1 MSISKTYN
9 HFIITITFL
18 ISIALSNSGGVGG
31 NYANNAPNSSNCTSC
46 HSGSANSGNGSVL
59 ITGLPSGGYTPG
71 DSYSLTIKVAG
82 THRDGYGFQMAS
94 QVGNNNA
101 GTFSLATNSQNAE
114 LSGNKVQ
121 QSARTISGEWIVE
134 WLAPSSDIGDI
145 TFSASGLATGGAS
158 SNSGDNVYTSSINVP
173 AFVPQTTELF
183 ISEYIERSSG
193 SYKAIELYNPTGSA
207 IDLSNYTIKQAAGG
221 AGWGFHPSNGEVSGF
236 TYPLAGSI
244 ASGDVYVLAADQAS
258 DIELAVDVELSYPS
272 VCHFAGDDAVGLFY
286 NDELIDVI
294 GFPTV
299 DPGASWDVAGVSG
312 ATEDHRLVRKS
323 TITSGNIDW
332 DSSAGINADDSE
344 WVVDNI
350 SSYVPS
356 DFLVTLGSHV
366 IAGGENISPI
376 ANAGGNQT
384 VVLGSLVTLDGS
396 SSVDPDGSI
405 ASFLWT
411 QTAGATVSLSATD
424 VAEVTFT
431 APNAADSLSFT
442 LQVTDDDGASS
453 SETIY
458 VKIASPSPIFFSEY
472 AEGGAG
478 YHKYLEIY
486 NSSDA
491 EIDLSG
497 YAILGNGNGG
507 PYNDTLRFDANTM
520 LASQEVYVIAHAE
533 ADPIILAEADKVIAN
548 PFNNP
553 EGDPDSYIVSF
564 NGDDARAI
572 AKIEG
577 SEFNVIDIIGT
588 LSGGDPGNG
597 WGVAGVADGT
607 KDHTLIRK
615 SSISFGNADW
625 ASSAGTS
632 ADNSEW
638 IVKDDL
644 DWTNI
649 GCHNA
654 ECVSTAPALSGLTA
668 SPAFLTNETEIE
680 LSVSITSEVGTIDE
694 SSVKVKFGTND
705 QLVNEAQ
712 LFLDA
717 GNTYVGTIPAQQGN
731 TKFQMRVSAKNSEGD
746 EGQSDLVERLIASS
760 TPNQISELYSNQTN
774 DQVVTIKGI
783 VTIGGSGLLY
793 PTQTKAYLQDAS
805 GRGLQLFDFNI
816 IEGLDRGDEIEVVGY
831 AGYYQT
837 TYQVKDFVF
846 REISSGNNLPEPIEV
861 TATQSNSS
869 NYEGTL
875 IAIIGNITAITPVS
889 TNGNNYTIDDVTA
902 VMIWNSTGIDV
913 STLTVGYRGKFVG
926 VGSQYFEDYQLLV
939 GYDSDI
945 STMVGVDLND
955 IIVDEFTV
963 LPAYPNPFNPVTNL
977 SFVLDT
983 RAEVML
989 KVYDVNGKLVEVSE
1003 PQFYQSGRHN
1013 IQWNAASLSSGM
1025 YFVHL
1030 LNGSERRT
1038 QKVMLLK

>member
-1 MSISKTYN
+1 MSISKPYN

-18 ISIALSNSGGVGG
+18 VSIALSNSGGVGG

-46 HSGSANSGNGSVL
+46 HSGSANSGNGSVT
-59 ITGLPSGGYTPG
+59 ITGLPSDGYVPG
-71 DSYSLTIKVAG
+71 DLYSLTIKVAG
-82 THRDGYGFQMAS
+82 SHRDGYGFQMAS

-101 GTFSLATNSQNAE
+101 GTFSLGTSSQNAE

-134 WLAPSSDIGDI
+134 WLAPSSDVGDI

-158 SNSGDNVYTSSINVP
+158 SNSGDNVYTSSVALP

-193 SYKAIELYNPTGSA
+193 SYKAIEIYNPSGSA
-207 IDLSNYTIKQAAGG
+207 VDLSGYTIKQAAGG

-236 TYPLAGSI
+236 IYPLTGSI

-258 DIELAVDVELSYPS
+258 GLETVVDIALGYPS
-272 VCHFAGDDAVGLFY
+272 VCHFAGDDAIGLFY

-294 GFPTV
+294 GVPTV
-299 DPGASWDVAGVSG
+299 DPPGNRWDVAGVSG
-312 ATEDHRLVRKS
+312 ATEDHRLVRKP
-323 TITSGNIDW
+323 TVTSGNTDW
-332 DSSAGINADDSE
+332 AISAGTTTENSE
-344 WVVDNI
+344 WIVDNI
-350 SSYVPS
+350 SSYGPS

-366 IAGGENISPI
+366 IAGGENIAPI
-376 ANAGGNQT
+376 VNAGGNQT
-384 VVLGSLVTLDGS
+384 VLLGSSVTLDGS
-396 SSVDPDGSI
+396 LSADPDGTITSY
-405 ASFLWT
+405 LWT
-411 QTAGATVSLSATD
+411 QTAGATVSLSSTD

-458 VKIASPSPIFFSEY
+458 VKTASPSPVFFSEY
-472 AEGGAG
+472 AEGGSG
-478 YHKYLEIY
+478 YNKYLEIY
-486 NSSDA
+486 NSSDI

-507 PYNDTLRFDANTM
+507 PFNDTLRFDANTM
-520 LASQEVYVIAHAE
+520 LTSQGVYVIAHAE

-548 PFNNP
+548 PFNNL

-564 NGDDARAI
+564 NGNDARAI

-588 LSGGDPGNG
+588 LFGGDPGNG
-597 WGVAGVADGT
+597 WGVAGVSDGT

-615 SSISFGNADW
+615 SSITFGNSDW
-625 ASSAGTS
+625 VSSAGTS

-649 GCHNA
+649 GCHNI
-654 ECVSTAPALSGLTA
+654 ECASTGPVVSGLTA
-668 SPAFLTNETEIE
+668 SPVFLTSQTEIE

-694 SSVKVKFGTND
+694 DSVKVKFGTNG
-705 QLVNEAQ
+705 QLVNEAP
-712 LFLDA
+712 LFLD
-717 GNTYVGTIPAQQGN
+717 GSVWVGTIPAQQGN
-731 TKFQMRVSAKNSEGD
+731 TKLQMRVSAKNSEGD

-760 TPNQISELYSNQTN
+760 TPNQISELYSNQTS
-774 DQVVTIKGI
+774 DQLVTIKGI

-816 IEGLDRGDEIEVVGY
+816 IEGIDRGDEIEVVGY

-846 REISSGNNLPEPIEV
+846 REISSGNDLPLPIEV
-861 TATQSNSS
+861 TASQANSS

-875 IAIIGNITAITPVS
+875 IAITGNITAISPVS
-889 TNGNNYTIDDVTA
+889 TNGNNYTIDDLTA

-913 STLTVGYRGKFVG
+913 SALTIGYRGKFVG
-926 VGSQYFEDYQLLV
+926 VGSQYFENYQLLV

-955 IIVDEFTV
+955 IIVDEFTI

-983 RAEVML
+983 PSEVML
-989 KVYDVNGKLVEVSE
+989 KIYDVNGKLVEVSNSKL
-1003 PQFYQSGRHN
+1003 YQSGRHS

-1030 LNGSERRT
+1030 LNGSKQLT

>member
-9 HFIITITFL
+9 HFIIIITFL

-46 HSGSANSGNGSVL
+46 HSGSANSGNGSVT
-59 ITGLPSGGYTPG
+59 ITGLPSDGYVPG
-71 DSYSLTIKVAG
+71 DSYSLTIKVSG
-82 THRDGYGFQMAS
+82 SHRDGYGFQMAS

-101 GTFSLATNSQNAE
+101 GTFSLSGNSQNAE
-114 LSGNKVQ
+114 LSGSKVQ

-134 WLAPSSDIGDI
+134 WLAPNSDVGDI

-158 SNSGDNVYTSSINVP
+158 SNSGDNVYTASVALP
-173 AFVPQTTELF
+173 AFVPQEVDLF
-183 ISEYIERSSG
+183 FSEYSEGSSNNK
-193 SYKAIELYNPTGSA
+193 YVEVYNPTGSDV
-207 IDLSNYTIKQAAGG
+207 DLSSYAIKGTNNGTAWGDGG
-221 AGWGFHPSNGEVSGF
+221 DRNVILSG
-236 TYPLAGSI
+236 TLSA
-244 ASGDVYVLAADQAS
+244 GDVFIMSTDQSDQAILDAAD
-258 DIELAVDVELSYPS
+258 LALPYESPVHYN
-272 VCHFAGDDAVGLFY
+272 GNDAIGLFK
-286 NDELIDVI
+286 NDELIDAI
-294 GFPTV
+294 GV
-299 DPGASWDVAGVSG
+299 ELDDPGSGGWSVSGNSG
-312 ATEDHRLVRKS
+312 ATKDNTLIRKS
-323 TITSGNIDW
+323 TVTTGNTDWTLSAGTSG
-332 DSSAGINADDSE
+332 DDSE
-344 WVVDNI
+344 WIVEAIDYRAN
-350 SSYVPS
+350 
-356 DFLVTLGSHV
+356 LGVHV
-366 IAGGENISPI
+366 YGNSGENILPI

-384 VVLGSLVTLDGS
+384 VLLGSLVTLDGS

-411 QTAGATVSLSATD
+411 QTAGATVSLSSTD

-458 VKIASPSPIFFSEY
+458 VKAASPSPIFFSEY
-472 AEGGAG
+472 AEGGSG

-486 NSSDA
+486 NSSDI

-507 PYNDTLRFDANTM
+507 PFNDTLRFDPNTI
-520 LASQEVYVIAHAE
+520 LASQGVYVIAHAE

-597 WGVAGVADGT
+597 WDVAGVTDGT
-607 KDHTLIRK
+607 TNHTLIRK
-615 SSISFGNADW
+615 PAISFGNADW

-649 GCHNA
+649 GCHNT
-654 ECVSTAPALSGLTA
+654 ECASTGPALSGLTA

-680 LSVSITSEVGTIDE
+680 LSVSIISEVGTVDE

-746 EGQSDLVERLIASS
+746 EGQSDLVERLIASA
-760 TPNQISELYSNQTN
+760 TPNQISELYSNQTS
-774 DQVVTIKGI
+774 DQLVTIKGI

-805 GRGLQLFDFNI
+805 GRGLQLFDYNI

-837 TYQVKDFVF
+837 TYQVKNFVF
-846 REISSGNNLPEPIEV
+846 REISSGNDLPLPIEV
-861 TATQSNSS
+861 TASQANSS

-875 IAIIGNITAITPVS
+875 IAITGNITAISPVS
-889 TNGNNYTIDDVTA
+889 TNGNNYTIDDLTA

-913 STLTVGYRGKFVG
+913 SALTVGYRGKFVG
-926 VGSQYFEDYQLLV
+926 VGSQYFENYQLLV

-983 RAEVML
+983 PSEVML
-989 KVYDVNGKLVEVSE
+989 KVYDVNGKLVEVSNSKL
-1003 PQFYQSGRHN
+1003 YQSGRHS
-1013 IQWNAASLSSGM
+1013 IQWNATSLSSGM

-1030 LNGSERRT
+1030 MNGVERRT

>member
-1 MSISKTYN
+1 
-9 HFIITITFL
+9 
-18 ISIALSNSGGVGG
+18 
-31 NYANNAPNSSNCTSC
+31 
-46 HSGSANSGNGSVL
+46 
-59 ITGLPSGGYTPG
+59 
-71 DSYSLTIKVAG
+71 
-82 THRDGYGFQMAS
+82 
-94 QVGNNNA
+94 
-101 GTFSLATNSQNAE
+101 
-114 LSGNKVQ
+114 
-121 QSARTISGEWIVE
+121 
-134 WLAPSSDIGDI
+134 
-145 TFSASGLATGGAS
+145 
-158 SNSGDNVYTSSINVP
+158 
-173 AFVPQTTELF
+173 
-183 ISEYIERSSG
+183 
-193 SYKAIELYNPTGSA
+193 
-207 IDLSNYTIKQAAGG
+207 
-221 AGWGFHPSNGEVSGF
+221 
-236 TYPLAGSI
+236 
-244 ASGDVYVLAADQAS
+244 
-258 DIELAVDVELSYPS
+258 
-272 VCHFAGDDAVGLFY
+272 
-286 NDELIDVI
+286 
-294 GFPTV
+294 
-299 DPGASWDVAGVSG
+299 
-312 ATEDHRLVRKS
+312 
-323 TITSGNIDW
+323 
-332 DSSAGINADDSE
+332 
-344 WVVDNI
+344 
-350 SSYVPS
+350 
-356 DFLVTLGSHV
+356 
-366 IAGGENISPI
+366 
-376 ANAGGNQT
+376 
-384 VVLGSLVTLDGS
+384 
-396 SSVDPDGSI
+396 
-405 ASFLWT
+405 
-411 QTAGATVSLSATD
+411 
-424 VAEVTFT
+424 
-431 APNAADSLSFT
+431 
-442 LQVTDDDGASS
+442 
-453 SETIY
+453 
-458 VKIASPSPIFFSEY
+458 
-472 AEGGAG
+472 
-478 YHKYLEIY
+478 
-486 NSSDA
+486 
-491 EIDLSG
+491 
-497 YAILGNGNGG
+497 
-507 PYNDTLRFDANTM
+507 M

-875 IAIIGNITAITPVS
+875 IAITGNITAITPVS

-1003 PQFYQSGRHN
+1003 PQFYQSGKHN
-1013 IQWNAASLSSGM
+1013 IQWNADSLSSGM